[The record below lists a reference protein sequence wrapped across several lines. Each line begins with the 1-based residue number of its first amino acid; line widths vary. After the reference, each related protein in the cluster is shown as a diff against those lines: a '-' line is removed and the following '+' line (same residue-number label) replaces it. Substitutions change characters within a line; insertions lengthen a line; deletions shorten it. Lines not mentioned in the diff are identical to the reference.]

1 MPKAHAYCV
10 CITVTCR
17 QGNKSRKQCFFFQT
31 PTLCPNIFLLCFPPS
46 VTVSVTLLA
55 SVLNDVF
62 YSLGLLSNNE
72 MMVVFNILHLLMEDI
87 LIGFVQPI
95 TIIFKTRT
103 YLPKLWDENCQ
114 IETNNNDFFAVNP
127 FQVYPLTD
135 LS

>member
-1 MPKAHAYCV
+1 M
-10 CITVTCR
+10 
-17 QGNKSRKQCFFFQT
+17 
-31 PTLCPNIFLLCFPPS
+31 
-46 VTVSVTLLA
+46 LA
-55 SVLNDVF
+55 TFLNDVF
-62 YSLGLLSNNE
+62 YSFGLLTNNE
-72 MMVVFNILHLLMEDI
+72 MMVVFNILNLLMEDI

-135 LS
+135 LP

>member
-1 MPKAHAYCV
+1 MT
-10 CITVTCR
+10 I
-17 QGNKSRKQCFFFQT
+17 
-31 PTLCPNIFLLCFPPS
+31 S
-46 VTVSVTLLA
+46 VSLLA
-55 SVLNDVF
+55 TFLNDVF
-62 YSLGLLSNNE
+62 YSLGLLTNNE

-135 LS
+135 LP